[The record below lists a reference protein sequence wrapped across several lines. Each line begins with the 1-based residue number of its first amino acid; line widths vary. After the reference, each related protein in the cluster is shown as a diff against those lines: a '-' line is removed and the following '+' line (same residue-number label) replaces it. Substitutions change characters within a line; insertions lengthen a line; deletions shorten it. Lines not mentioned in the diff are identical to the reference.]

1 MVSQVL
7 IGAVG
12 AIPKEEKTKMMSYFP
27 VLSLLGDIDYPMYYA
42 DLANE
47 NKEWLTDTLI
57 EEGLALPDTTLFP
70 STVDISWIIVRGSHV
85 SGPNLV
91 WLEYSVDK
99 TSHRVLEMY
108 DSLYKMVIQ

>member
-1 MVSQVL
+1 MV
-7 IGAVG
+7 
-12 AIPKEEKTKMMSYFP
+12 SYFP

-47 NKEWLTDTLI
+47 NKEWLTDTLV
-57 EEGLALPDTTLFP
+57 EEGLALPDATLFP

-108 DSLYKMVIQ
+108 DSLRKLVTQ